1 MGEEDQ
7 APSQD
12 EQKEL
17 VKILQNKPLILGET
31 WYLVDATWMKSLKL
45 YLGISER
52 PCRNTHF
59 HPGPIDNRNLLNSD
73 NTLKN
78 NLSDG
83 TDYELVPQELWDKLV
98 EWYGMEGN
106 QTPIARRV
114 TQLANNY
121 LIVEVY
127 LVRLRC
133 STDFSM
139 DPEVI
144 ISFSRTTTMKS
155 IDEELRIKFGIAENA
170 ETRLWLNPPGVSP
183 ELVEMDKSLSEV
195 VVGQEGNCCV
205 IESKKPNSKWSDR
218 DDDFSQKNLST
229 NDNDLSSYSNAKVSR
244 MTTPYQPGIC
254 GLSNLGNTCFM
265 NSVLQCMSNCPP
277 VTEYFLARRHLE
289 ELNKVNPLGMR
300 GEIAVAFGNLIGTMW
315 SGNHPHYSPI
325 QFKIQLGKFNP
336 VFSGCQQHDSQELPT
351 FLLDGLHED
360 LNRIKQKPYTTIND
374 DSDREDKILAQEAW
388 DRHRKR
394 NDSIIV
400 DTFHG
405 LLKSRVVCPDCKKLS
420 VTFDPFCNLSLPLPQ
435 KKDRLITITFIPFE
449 GSEQIFK
456 CRISIPR
463 QGTIKDLCFEV
474 AQRTSTE
481 PNSLMVSE
489 ISHSHFHQFYS
500 GEDTLDNIHDR
511 DLIYVYEVP
520 ALTNAIENKPLLI
533 PVCLW
538 EVNENSERFDN
549 HQLFGI
555 PFFIN
560 SPRLPM
566 SENDLRNLLL
576 DKMQRHFNIP
586 ALNGCN
592 MMDTD
597 NGSADFVNKT
607 MKDNWF
613 RIYTKNTA
621 ARTPPTLI
629 EFKKKRVDLTEL
641 FDVDDDEDETYV
653 GRNILLLGF
662 TKELKRDVYI
672 EKSVEYLTDKS
683 YNYRASR
690 EMEKIT
696 MNDCLNLFTTCE
708 KLGADDAWYCPTCK
722 KHQRATKKFDLWDLP
737 KILIVH
743 LKRFSYTR
751 LLRDK
756 IDAMVDCPLK
766 NLDMS
771 QYLIKRDR
779 PQSVYNL
786 IGVCNH
792 YGGMGGGHY
801 TASCKNKDTG
811 EWYYFDDSNVESI
824 SEDRV
829 LTKAAYVLFYMA
841 TDPQ

>member
-7 APSQD
+7 APAQD
-12 EQKEL
+12 VQKEVLTDLQKSL
-17 VKILQNKPLILGET
+17 VLGET
-31 WYLVDATWMKSLKL
+31 WYLIDAAWMKSLKL
-45 YLGISER
+45 YLGNSEGPGR
-52 PCRNTHF
+52 HSHF
-59 HPGPIDNRNLLNSD
+59 HPGPIDNRNLCNSD
-73 NTLKN
+73 NTLKS

-83 TDYELVPQELWDKLV
+83 TDYELVPEEAWNKLV
-98 EWYGMEGN
+98 EWYGLSGN
-106 QTPIARRV
+106 QTPIARQV
-114 TQLANNY
+114 AQLSNKH

-127 LVRLRC
+127 PVRLRC
-133 STDFSM
+133 STNFSM
-139 DPEVI
+139 DPDIFVL
-144 ISFSRTTTMKS
+144 FSRTTTLKS
-155 IDEELRIKFGIAENA
+155 IDEVLRIKFVIDENS
-170 ETRLWLNPPGVSP
+170 ETRLWLNSPGGTP
-183 ELVEMDKSLSEV
+183 ELVDMDKLLSDV
-195 VVGQEGNCCV
+195 VVGPEGNCCV
-205 IESKKPNSKWSDR
+205 IESKNPNSKWKDR
-218 DDDFSQKNLST
+218 DELVKKNQS
-229 NDNDLSSYSNAKVSR
+229 NNENELSSYSNAKVLR
-244 MTTPYQPGIC
+244 MTTTNQPGVC
-254 GLSNLGNTCFM
+254 GLTNLGNTCFM

-277 VTEYFLARRHLE
+277 ITEYFLARRHLE

-300 GEIAVAFGNLIGTMW
+300 GEIAVAFGNLIETMW
-315 SGNHPHYSPI
+315 SGKNLYERPM

-336 VFSGCQQHDSQELPT
+336 VFSGCQQHDSQELLT

-360 LNRIKQKPYTTIND
+360 LNRIKQKPYTTITD

-435 KKDRLITITFIPFE
+435 KKERLITITFIPFE
-449 GSEQIFK
+449 GSKQIFK
-456 CRISIPR
+456 YRISIPR

-474 AQRTSTE
+474 AQRTSTD
-481 PNSLMVSE
+481 PNTLMVAE
-489 ISHSHFHQFYS
+489 MYHSHFHQFYS
-500 GEDTLDNIHDR
+500 SEDTLDAIHDR
-511 DLIYVYEVP
+511 DQIYVYEVP
-520 ALTNAIENKPLLI
+520 SVTNATANKPLLI

-549 HQLFGI
+549 NQLFGI
-555 PFFIN
+555 PFFVN
-560 SPRLPM
+560 CPRQLL
-566 SENDLRNLLL
+566 SENDLRNILL

-586 ALNGCN
+586 ALNGHN

-597 NGSADFVNKT
+597 NGSADFIHKT

-613 RIYTKNTA
+613 RIYMKNTTTRA
-621 ARTPPTLI
+621 PPTLL
-629 EFKKKRVDLTEL
+629 EFKKNKLDLMDL
-641 FDVDDDEDETYV
+641 FEVDDDEDETYV

-662 TKELKRDVYI
+662 SKELKRDVYI
-672 EKSVEYLTDKS
+672 EKNIEFFNDKS
-683 YNYRASR
+683 FNYRASR

-771 QYLIKRDR
+771 QYLIKGDR

-792 YGGMGGGHY
+792 FGGMGGGHY

-811 EWYYFDDSNVESI
+811 EWYYFDDSHVDRT

-841 TDPQ
+841 TDAQ